1 MSISSSIAILLN
13 EINQTTDIT
22 FNNKPE
28 ASFKTTE
35 LINPFRLTLN
45 DDKGSTIDELLVSY
59 EKIVD
64 CSKTKRKVTMF
75 HET

>member
-1 MSISSSIAILLN
+1 MNEISSDLTQN
-13 EINQTTDIT
+13 ENIT

-35 LINPFRLTLN
+35 LINPFRLTLK